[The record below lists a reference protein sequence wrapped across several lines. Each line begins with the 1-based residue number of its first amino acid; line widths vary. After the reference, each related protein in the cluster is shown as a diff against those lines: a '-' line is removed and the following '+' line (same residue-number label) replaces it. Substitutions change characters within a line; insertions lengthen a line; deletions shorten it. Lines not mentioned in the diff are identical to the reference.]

1 MAATWKFD
9 VTLLDLTGYSSDG
22 ALLYRDDDDRLVVRI
37 HSSSE
42 SGLYDDFYVQEPRS
56 TELQSTDGGLSWEPC
71 EGQFPLP
78 GVVTSSGKRVY
89 IWNELLKGDRLWE
102 HLDTEGIGHLYRPG
116 AHMMH
121 RLYRGEKRADLEAR
135 GLFLFDAFDGL
146 VAALP
151 EIVLFESENDGQTW
165 SQRSLEKAPPFAWV
179 CGWHQRRGLVLGDGT
194 LLGAVYG
201 LRERRDVARR
211 VWITRSTDNGQSW
224 EFVQLYYDEEEQLG
238 LGETCLTLLPSG
250 RVMAMSRPH
259 FADRHTMCCSF
270 SDDRGQSW
278 TRPKQ
283 VPFWGYPPHATVL
296 DDGSLM
302 VSYAH
307 RRHPYGI
314 RPASVTMRVRRGMWR
329 TKKSSETTPCRRV
342 WAILSPLNCL
352 MAVFSQSG
360 R

>member
-42 SGLYDDFYVQEPRS
+42 SGLYDNFYVQEPRS

-151 EIVLFESENDGQTW
+151 EIVYGGLFATALAFTLQVFGQSHTTPAQASIFLSSEALFAALFGAIFLAERIAPIGYLGCAMILLAMLAVELVPLSAVGRR
-165 SQRSLEKAPPFAWV
+165 SQPVS
-179 CGWHQRRGLVLGDGT
+179 C
-194 LLGAVYG
+194 
-201 LRERRDVARR
+201 RRDA
-211 VWITRSTDNGQSW
+211 
-224 EFVQLYYDEEEQLG
+224 
-238 LGETCLTLLPSG
+238 
-250 RVMAMSRPH
+250 
-259 FADRHTMCCSF
+259 
-270 SDDRGQSW
+270 
-278 TRPKQ
+278 
-283 VPFWGYPPHATVL
+283 
-296 DDGSLM
+296 
-302 VSYAH
+302 
-307 RRHPYGI
+307 
-314 RPASVTMRVRRGMWR
+314 
-329 TKKSSETTPCRRV
+329 
-342 WAILSPLNCL
+342 
-352 MAVFSQSG
+352 
-360 R
+360 

>member
-121 RLYRGEKRADLEAR
+121 RLYRGEN
-135 GLFLFDAFDGL
+135 
-146 VAALP
+146 VP
-151 EIVLFESENDGQTW
+151 TW
-165 SQRSLEKAPPFAWV
+165 
-179 CGWHQRRGLVLGDGT
+179 RRGASFCSMRSMDWSRRCPRSSCSNRRMTGRPGLNGRSRKRRRLRGFADGT
-194 LLGAVYG
+194 NVGG
-201 LRERRDVARR
+201 LSWGMGRCSG
-211 VWITRSTDNGQSW
+211 RSTVC
-224 EFVQLYYDEEEQLG
+224 E
-238 LGETCLTLLPSG
+238 
-250 RVMAMSRPH
+250 
-259 FADRHTMCCSF
+259 
-270 SDDRGQSW
+270 
-278 TRPKQ
+278 
-283 VPFWGYPPHATVL
+283 
-296 DDGSLM
+296 
-302 VSYAH
+302 
-307 RRHPYGI
+307 
-314 RPASVTMRVRRGMWR
+314 SVGT
-329 TKKSSETTPCRRV
+329 
-342 WAILSPLNCL
+342 
-352 MAVFSQSG
+352 
-360 R
+360 